1 MSTQDLI
8 SPHNDGPSKKGIFL
22 SKQNPWNT
30 WLGDCSVVDAYL
42 LDKPVNAKWFLAH
55 YLNVFLR
62 AVGQVRG
69 TRPTISQF

>member
-1 MSTQDLI
+1 MSSREPILEDDDRL
-8 SPHNDGPSKKGIFL
+8 KKSSSLFT

-42 LDKPVNAKWFLAH
+42 MDKPINVKWFLAH

-62 AVGQVRG
+62 AVGQVSG
-69 TRPTISQF
+69 